1 MQRQFFPWGKS
12 DGRLSRAKKFTD
24 FKINRRSTQRRVI
37 LRENVEINAF
47 EQLKKEAERDYLE
60 NKIDAMDDDYLISTI
75 WSQETKAQSL
85 VLSQKMDKS
94 KEN

>member
-1 MQRQFFPWGKS
+1 M
-12 DGRLSRAKKFTD
+12 
-24 FKINRRSTQRRVI
+24 I
-37 LRENVEINAF
+37 LRKNVEINAF

-75 WSQETKAQSL
+75 LSQETKAQSL

>member
-1 MQRQFFPWGKS
+1 M
-12 DGRLSRAKKFTD
+12 
-24 FKINRRSTQRRVI
+24 I
-37 LRENVEINAF
+37 LRKNVEINAF

>member
-1 MQRQFFPWGKS
+1 M
-12 DGRLSRAKKFTD
+12 
-24 FKINRRSTQRRVI
+24 I
-37 LRENVEINAF
+37 LRKNVEINAF

-85 VLSQKMDKS
+85 VLSQKMDKKQGKLEGPFEKKATLS
-94 KEN
+94 LLSNFELLYRDITL